1 MTKTELMALLKL
13 AKAKNTDTVYDN
25 KELME
30 QLDHKTLRNIIKV
43 ARHIEHLQACHRKD
57 MHECF
62 PMLTPA
68 ELDVCRLV
76 EQGLTLK
83 EVANVLDKS
92 VSNVSTVRGNIRKK
106 LGLAQDDNLRRALLE
121 KKN

>member
-13 AKAKNTDTVYDN
+13 AKAKNTDTVYD

-57 MHECF
+57 MHEHF

-83 EVANVLDKS
+83 EVANALNKS

-106 LGLAQDDNLRRALLE
+106 LGLAQDDDLRRTLLDN
-121 KKN
+121 KN